1 MVVFEIE
8 SWARN
13 KDRLTNLLYSHMRM
27 SKEIQ
32 VHMWTSV
39 LERAAELVDGR
50 IADGIDL
57 ETVVCRYGDD

>member
-1 MVVFEIE
+1 
-8 SWARN
+8 
-13 KDRLTNLLYSHMRM
+13 M

-50 IADGIDL
+50 IAAGIDL